1 MCEKETI
8 IRKALGYFSNY
19 RTLELQLSGARFGSF
34 PPKTAWPKLALVV
47 RQIICLLCFPRI
59 KQLDADQR

>member
-34 PPKTAWPKLALVV
+34 PPKTAAKTCTSCKANYLFTL
-47 RQIICLLCFPRI
+47 FS
-59 KQLDADQR
+59 